1 MMKKTKL
8 MAVAAMS
15 LLVTSCSAGSEKV
28 AIDENQEVSKA
39 QSVYDAYLTE
49 ISKEDFN
56 LNRLGSMVSQAPSK
70 FSGSK
75 QNIDASTG
83 AEIIINM
90 SKNDA
95 RSLLDQMNDLSG
107 LDEMMDTS
115 ELNPQKA
122 AAATFLLLISA
133 DRHNALGFSGP
144 VKIDKE
150 IVSHVEEESL
160 HVDQSKVMDANDH
173 QVKIFDED
181 TLIIKRGAA
190 DEPWK
195 IDAEKTLTEWGI
207 ESQ

>member
-1 MMKKTKL
+1 MMKKTKF

-15 LLVTSCSAGSEKV
+15 LLLTSCSAGSEKA
-28 AIDENQEVSKA
+28 AIDETHEVSKA

-49 ISKEDFN
+49 IDKEDFN
-56 LNRLGSMVSQAPSK
+56 LNRLGGMVSQAPSK

-75 QNIDASTG
+75 QNINASTG
-83 AEIIINM
+83 AEIIMNM

-122 AAATFLLLISA
+122 AAATFLLLTAA

-144 VKIDKE
+144 VKVDKE
-150 IVSHVEEESL
+150 IVSHVEGESL
-160 HVDQSKVMDANDH
+160 YIDQDKVLDANGR
-173 QVKIFDED
+173 QVRIFDED

-195 IDAEKTLTEWGI
+195 IDAEKTLTQSGI